1 MPRIFEYVNLRSEAS
16 SADDPSIAPRSAE
29 GPDASLVR
37 PDRPRHRATYWVA
50 AVIACLALLFGL
62 LLLWRFPPFLD
73 EAIYSGWTARIA
85 ADPSER
91 FVPLA
96 NGKEP
101 LFEWLA
107 ATMTTLGISAFTA
120 GRLVSV
126 VTSFGTI
133 ALVAALGGI
142 VSGRRVALTSGLLCA
157 ICPFL
162 VVYGVLG
169 LYETLATFLVTATLL
184 LQILLART
192 LRLDVALV
200 LGASLG
206 LGLLTKQSAL
216 LAFVLWPMSLV
227 LVDWSR
233 PALAARL
240 TRLAGLALLSAAVAY
255 AIASILRLSEFY
267 DDLGRLRK
275 ELYPVHSVSD
285 ALSTPGAWLEQNWP
299 AYRDVMETYVTPAVI
314 LAAAIGVGLG
324 LRRKAPLTSVLIA
337 WTVTPLVTA
346 ALLADAPYPRYVHVT
361 GPPLLVLAAMG
372 CVWTADALASSLRA
386 SRRPGL
392 APFALPLV
400 VGLVVLHP
408 LLFDVRLAVN
418 PTSVTFP
425 GLDEEQF
432 VTGWPA
438 GTGLKEVKRE
448 LEARAAR
455 SGAVVVLLGPQAP
468 GWLSYTMR
476 NDSRFRLVPSD
487 SDEPSALFAL
497 ENGAPL
503 PPRTDSLAWS
513 PIRHVERPRN
523 GVPLVLYE
531 SGIQYGGRF
540 VASPE
545 ELRRLIVPD
554 ARFDEYVAERPAVK
568 AWLESWY
575 AANG

>member
-1 MPRIFEYVNLRSEAS
+1 MPRIFEYVKVRGEAS
-16 SADDPSIAPRSAE
+16 SADDQAVAMRSAE
-29 GPDASLVR
+29 GPDASPVA
-37 PDRPRHRATYWVA
+37 PDRPRRLTPYWVA
-50 AVIACLALLFGL
+50 AVIAGLSLLFALLLF
-62 LLLWRFPPFLD
+62 WRFPPFLD

-85 ADPSER
+85 DDPSER

-107 ATMTTLGISAFTA
+107 ATMTTLRIGAFTA

-126 VTSFGTI
+126 VTAFGTI

-142 VSGRRVALTSGLLCA
+142 VGGRRVALTSGLLSA

-192 LRLDVALV
+192 LRLDVALL
-200 LGASLG
+200 LGASFG
-206 LGLLTKQSAL
+206 LGLLTKQSTL
-216 LAFVLWPMSLV
+216 VAFVLWPMSLV

-233 PALAARL
+233 PALVARL
-240 TRLAGLALLSAAVAY
+240 TRLTGLAVLSTTIAY

-275 ELYPVHSVSD
+275 ELYPVHSISD

-299 AYRDVMETYVTPAVI
+299 AYRDVIATYVTPAVI

-337 WTVTPLVTA
+337 WTVIPLVTA

-361 GPPLLVLAAMG
+361 APPLMVLAAMG
-372 CVWTADALASSLRA
+372 CVWTADALCASLRA
-386 SRRPGL
+386 STRGGL
-392 APFALPLV
+392 APFSLPLI

-408 LLFDVRLAVN
+408 LLFDVRLAAN

-448 LEARAAR
+448 LETRAGR
-455 SGAVVVLLGPQAP
+455 SGATVVLLGPQAP

-476 NDSRFRLVPSD
+476 NDPRFNLVSSD
-487 SDEPSALFAL
+487 SDEPSALLAL

-503 PPRTDSLAWS
+503 PPRSDSLAWE
-513 PIRHVERPRN
+513 PIHRVERPRN

-531 SGIQYGGRF
+531 SGVRFRGRF

-545 ELRRLIVPD
+545 ELRRLIAPD

-568 AWLESWY
+568 SWLESWY

>member
-1 MPRIFEYVNLRSEAS
+1 MN
-16 SADDPSIAPRSAE
+16 DPTDATRSAE
-29 GPDASLVR
+29 GPDASLIR
-37 PDRPRHRATYWVA
+37 PGRPRGRTSYLFA
-50 AVIACLALLFGL
+50 AAIAGLASLFAL
-62 LLLWRFPPFLD
+62 FLLWRFPPFLD

-85 ADPSER
+85 DDPSER

-107 ATMTTLGISAFTA
+107 ATMTTLGIGAFTA

-142 VSGRRVALTSGLLCA
+142 VGGRRVALASGLLCA
-157 ICPFL
+157 TCPFL

-192 LRLDVALV
+192 LRLDVALL
-200 LGASLG
+200 LGASFG
-206 LGLLTKQSAL
+206 LGLLTKQSTL

-227 LVDWSR
+227 LLDWSR
-233 PALAARL
+233 PALVARV
-240 TRLAGLALLSAAVAY
+240 TRLMGLAVLSTAVAY

-275 ELYPVHSVSD
+275 ELYPVHSISH
-285 ALSTPGAWLEQNWP
+285 ALSTPGAWLDQNWP
-299 AYRDVMETYVTPAVI
+299 PYRDVIATYVTPAVI
-314 LAAAIGVGLG
+314 LAAAVGVGLG
-324 LRRKAPLTSVLIA
+324 LRRKTPLTSVLTV
-337 WTVTPLVTA
+337 WTVFPLVTA

-361 GPPLLVLAAMG
+361 APPLLVLAATG
-372 CVWTADALASSLRA
+372 CVWTADGLAGWLRA
-386 SRRPGL
+386 STRPSL
-392 APFALPLV
+392 APFALPVV
-400 VGLVVLHP
+400 VGLVVLQP
-408 LLFDVRLAVN
+408 LLFDVRLAKD

-438 GTGLKEVKRE
+438 GTGLRAMKRE
-448 LEARAAR
+448 LEARAGR
-455 SGAVVVLLGPQAP
+455 SGATVVLLGPRAP

-476 NDSRFRLVPSD
+476 NDPRFRLVSSD
-487 SDEPSALFAL
+487 SDDPSALLAL

-503 PPRTDSLAWS
+503 PPRSDSLAWG
-513 PIRHVERPRN
+513 PIHRVERPRQ

-531 SGIQYGGRF
+531 SGVRLRGRF

-568 AWLESWY
+568 SWLESWY

>member
-1 MPRIFEYVNLRSEAS
+1 MPRISEYVDPRGEAS
-16 SADDPSIAPRSAE
+16 SDDRTVATRSA
-29 GPDASLVR
+29 GDPGASPAP
-37 PDRPRHRATYWVA
+37 PDRPRRRTPYWVA
-50 AVIACLALLFGL
+50 AVVAGLALLFGL

-85 ADPSER
+85 DDPSER

-107 ATMTTLGISAFTA
+107 ATITTLGIGAFTA

-126 VTSFGTI
+126 VASLGTI

-142 VSGRRVALTSGLLCA
+142 VGGRRVALTSGLLA
-157 ICPFL
+157 ALCPFL

-169 LYETLATFLVTATLL
+169 LYESLATFLVTATLL
-184 LQILLART
+184 LQILLVRT
-192 LRLDVALV
+192 LRLDVALL

-206 LGLLTKQSAL
+206 LGLLTKQSTL
-216 LAFVLWPMSLV
+216 LAFALWPMSLG

-240 TRLAGLALLSAAVAY
+240 TRLAGLAVVSAAIAY

-267 DDLGRLRK
+267 DDLGRLRG
-275 ELYPVHSVSD
+275 ELYPVHSISD

-299 AYRDVMETYVTPAVI
+299 AYRDVLATYVTPAVI

-324 LRRKAPLTSVLIA
+324 LRRRASLTSVLVA
-337 WTVTPLVTA
+337 WTVVPLVTA
-346 ALLADAPYPRYVHVT
+346 ALLADAPFPRYVHVT
-361 GPPLLVLAAMG
+361 APPLLVLSAMG
-372 CVWTADALASSLRA
+372 CVWTADGVASSLRA
-386 SRRPGL
+386 SRRRDL
-392 APFALPLV
+392 AAFALPLV
-400 VGLVVLHP
+400 VGLVALQP

-438 GTGLKEVKRE
+438 GTGLKEVRRE
-448 LEARAAR
+448 LEARAAPA
-455 SGAVVVLLGPQAP
+455 GAVVVLLGPQAP

-476 NDSRFRLVPSD
+476 NDERFRLVSSD
-487 SDEPSALFAL
+487 SDEPSALLAL

-503 PPRTDSLAWS
+503 PPRRDSLAWS
-513 PIRHVERPRN
+513 PIRRVERPRN

-531 SGIQYGGRF
+531 SGIRFGGRF

>member
-1 MPRIFEYVNLRSEAS
+1 
-16 SADDPSIAPRSAE
+16 
-29 GPDASLVR
+29 
-37 PDRPRHRATYWVA
+37 
-50 AVIACLALLFGL
+50 LLFAL

-85 ADPSER
+85 DDPSQR

-107 ATMTTLGISAFTA
+107 ATMTTLGIGAFTA
-120 GRLVSV
+120 GRLVSI

-142 VSGRRVALTSGLLCA
+142 VGGRRVALTSGLLGA
-157 ICPFL
+157 TCPFL
-162 VVYGVLG
+162 VVYGALG

-192 LRLDVALV
+192 LRLDVALL
-200 LGASLG
+200 LGVSFG
-206 LGLLTKQSAL
+206 LGLLTKQSTL
-216 LAFVLWPMSLV
+216 VAFVLWPMSLV
-227 LVDWSR
+227 LFDWSR
-233 PALAARL
+233 RALAARL
-240 TRLAGLALLSAAVAY
+240 TRLIGLAVSSTAVAF

-275 ELYPVHSVSD
+275 ELYPVHSISD

-299 AYRDVMETYVTPAVI
+299 PYRDVIGTYVTPAVI
-314 LAAAIGVGLG
+314 LAAAVGVGLG
-324 LRRKAPLTSVLIA
+324 LRRQAPLTSILVV
-337 WTVTPLVTA
+337 WTVFPLVTA

-361 GPPLLVLAAMG
+361 APPLVVLAATG
-372 CVWTADALASSLRA
+372 CVWTADALSASLRA
-386 SRRPGL
+386 STRRGL

-408 LLFDVRLAVN
+408 LLFDLRLVVN

-425 GLDEEQF
+425 GLDEDQF

-438 GTGLKEVKRE
+438 GTGLKAMKRE
-448 LEARAAR
+448 LETRAGQ
-455 SGAVVVLLGPQAP
+455 SGATVVLLGPQAP
-468 GWLSYTMR
+468 SWLSYTMR
-476 NDSRFRLVPSD
+476 SDARFRLVSSD
-487 SDEPSALFAL
+487 SDDPSALLAL

-503 PPRTDSLAWS
+503 PPRSESLAWGA
-513 PIRHVERPRN
+513 IDRIDRPRG

-531 SGIQYGGRF
+531 SGVRFRGRF
-540 VASPE
+540 VGSPE

-554 ARFDEYVAERPAVK
+554 ARFDEFVAERPAVK